1 MVWDE
6 ELDPLRLEIS
16 NLKEWLKKALQ
27 NSVNQ
32 EKYIDYLAKLL
43 VTFQNK
49 IDDLDEKIIN
59 TIEMAGVWPQ
69 RSHTENQTIYWNHR
83 IQEATNNIRLYF

>member
-1 MVWDE
+1 MAQDE

-32 EKYIDYLAKLL
+32 EKYINHLEKLL

-49 IDDLDEKIIN
+49 IDNLDEKIIN
-59 TIEMAGVWPQ
+59 TIEMAG
-69 RSHTENQTIYWNHR
+69 
-83 IQEATNNIRLYF
+83 A